1 MHICV
6 LGFRFSVICLEDTMT
21 RLDLVLL
28 KVKCLLLSSKGH
40 NDIK

>member
-6 LGFRFSVICLEDTMT
+6 LGFSVICLEDTMT
-21 RLDLVLL
+21 RLDLILL
-28 KVKCLLLSSKGH
+28 EVKCLLLSFKGH